1 MVAREVDLRR
11 EARQRRRGRSEEA
24 AAEVEGEQEESSASA
39 TFASIALAGAEPR
52 QGVAV
57 ACVVG
62 MPMGPTG
69 LAASAR
75 QQAYSGRTGFRLG
88 SFHIGPKLIIS
99 STYEAERNWSQI
111 FYITMLVH
119 GFRLP

>member
-1 MVAREVDLRR
+1 MVARELDLRR

-88 SFHIGPKLIIS
+88 SALFILGLYFSKKLNGIGPRYFTS
-99 STYEAERNWSQI
+99 PCCI
-111 FYITMLVH
+111 FAY
-119 GFRLP
+119 